1 MPTPTART
9 IDVATL
15 DAILLTFYEAVSG
28 AAGQQRDW
36 DRFRTLFLPEG
47 RLMPIVSFAGG
58 KAGMRFLST
67 EDFIRRVEPIFAT
80 EDFWERE
87 SSRKTETF
95 GRFAHVLSFYDSL
108 RSPNGSPF
116 ERSANSI
123 QLFNDG
129 SRWWIVNVMWN
140 TSRSE

>member
-1 MPTPTART
+1 MSTSMTNPS
-9 IDVATL
+9 DFATL
-15 DAILLTFYEAVSG
+15 DAILHTFYETVSG
-28 AAGQQRDW
+28 AAGQPRDW
-36 DRFRTLFLPEG
+36 DRFRTLFPLEG
-47 RLMPIVSFAGG
+47 RLMPIVSIAGE
-58 KAGMRFLST
+58 KAGLRFLST
-67 EDFIRRVEPIFAT
+67 EDFIRRVDPIFAK

-108 RSPNGSPF
+108 RSPNGAPF

-129 SRWWIVNVMWN
+129 LRWWIVNVMWN